1 MFFCKKG
8 SGDTAG
14 LEARIKDLEEQ
25 NKTLRSALEFYADV
39 KNWEG
44 GHKYTDDD
52 DATIFTDGSES
63 GATVDKGSRAFRALK
78 TCKS

>member
-8 SGDTAG
+8 SGNTAE
-14 LEARIKDLEEQ
+14 LERQ
-25 NKTLRSALEFYADV
+25 NKILQSALEFYANV
-39 KNWEG
+39 ESWEG
-44 GHKYTDDD
+44 GHKYTDND

-63 GATVDKGSRAFRALK
+63 AATVDKGSRAFKALK